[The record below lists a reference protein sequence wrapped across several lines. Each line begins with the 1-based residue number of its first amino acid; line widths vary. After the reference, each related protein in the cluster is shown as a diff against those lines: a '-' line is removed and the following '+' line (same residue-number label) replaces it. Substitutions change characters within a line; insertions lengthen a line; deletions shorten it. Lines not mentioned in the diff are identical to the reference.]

1 MFSSLQQGN
10 IVYILDK
17 TARPKL
23 KYGEI
28 VGVSVP
34 NFTSLGSTVNLKIS
48 IDGTTQDF
56 NNIPSNNS
64 IISYN
69 NGKLTISETK
79 QSLQNEV
86 DSTLQNNKQNII
98 DCEEIL
104 KQLNPQFAKD
114 KERDERLNSLEVKFE
129 GVEDKLDQLLNIIKQ
144 KRQNLTV
151 LNLVSL

>member
-34 NFTSLGSTVNLKIS
+34 NFTSLGSTINLKIS

-79 QSLQNEV
+79 QGLQNEV
-86 DSTLQNNKQNII
+86 DSTLQNSKQIIDNIETYKQNII

-129 GVEDKLDQLLNIIKQ
+129 GVKDKLDQLLNIIKQ
-144 KRQNLTV
+144 K
-151 LNLVSL
+151 

>member
-79 QSLQNEV
+79 QGLQNEV
-86 DSTLQNNKQNII
+86 DSTLQNSKQIIDNIETYKQNII

-129 GVEDKLDQLLNIIKQ
+129 GVKDKLDQLLNIIKQ
-144 KRQNLTV
+144 K
-151 LNLVSL
+151 

>member
-1 MFSSLQQGN
+1 MFSSLQQGS

-28 VGVSVP
+28 VRVSVP

-79 QSLQNEV
+79 QGLQNEV
-86 DSTLQNNKQNII
+86 DSTLQNSKQIIDNIETYKQNII

-114 KERDERLNSLEVKFE
+114 KERDERLNSLEIKFE

-144 KRQNLTV
+144 K
-151 LNLVSL
+151 